1 MVPPGKTL
9 ESGFVYVGNPCKQM
23 RKLSDKERGFFTYSP
38 ANYVKLKNQYL
49 LEQQTMTA
57 D

>member
-9 ESGFVYVGNPCKQM
+9 ETGYVYVGNPCKQM
-23 RKLSDKERGFFTYSP
+23 RALSDSEKQFFTYSP
-38 ANYVKLKNQYL
+38 ANYVKLKDQYL
-49 LEQQTMTA
+49 AEIQAQ